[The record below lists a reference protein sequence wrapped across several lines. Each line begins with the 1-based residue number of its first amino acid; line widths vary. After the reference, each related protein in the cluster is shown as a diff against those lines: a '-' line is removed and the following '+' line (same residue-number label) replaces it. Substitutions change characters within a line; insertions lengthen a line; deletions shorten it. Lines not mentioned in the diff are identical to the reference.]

1 MVKYLKKQ
9 GRQGK
14 QGKLKLKTITREE
27 EDYYI
32 MIKAQINRI
41 L

>member
-14 QGKLKLKTITREE
+14 QGKLKMKTITREE

-32 MIKAQINRI
+32 KTKTQINRVM
-41 L
+41 